1 MENNNDTN
9 SINEEKNNIEHYSN
23 ASGTGVWSSIIFII
37 VTMIAM
43 YFIAKFMG
51 N

>member
-1 MENNNDTN
+1 MEDNN
-9 SINEEKNNIEHYSN
+9 KVNNIDKKNDVEHYSS
-23 ASGTGVWSSIIFII
+23 ASGTGVWSSIIFML
-37 VTMIAM
+37 VTVVAM